1 MSYSFQISFHKGYN
15 LGQNNMKLK
24 APPSESRME
33 LRDEQNEP
41 LAHTCFFFSGGRGGR
56 G

>member
-24 APPSESRME
+24 APHSESRME

-41 LAHTCFFFSGGRGGR
+41 LSHTCFFLGVGGGRG
-56 G
+56 